1 MGKSIRKN
9 KSIKKSRKKYLKRN
23 KTKGKTREYRR
34 TKNKRHR
41 NKKSK
46 NKRLTKRNK
55 RYSNKSRKKF
65 IRKKKIYQEGGVD
78 IDFGTLTSDQV
89 GILTYG
95 EVIRRYMERFN
106 TETKNKICRIT
117 GYVAGDGRDLPKM
130 LMMDRKANAIIPML
144 KIAPSAEHITYSVG
158 GAGKRIRA
166 EYKPVSELC
175 YWMIKVAEKGAQSGQ
190 FSPQFEP
197 STVTGGS
204 ICMLKNPNSLTLS
217 AGTLKAIFHNLLDL
231 IKNCLEWYKTDYA
244 PHVQIDTI
252 RRKELLESQDY
263 IPLKIF
269 NDSIW
274 PYLQADFREETG
286 ISVKGKLHIDL
297 NIELKELFREKNI
310 PHTYHN
316 VRFANS
322 IRPEI
327 GEYME
332 LCAKLGFFNVMVE
345 DERTMLDFM
354 IDHVDTL
361 KGILDAS
368 FFEEL
373 VQTERAKALT
383 GWTDAAARDAAEKA
397 AEAAKRAAAKRAAA
411 ISSAAQKAAAEA
423 AAAMEIE
430 MDARHMYFGL
440 PSVDGKREL
449 AKTGSGL
456 LPVA

>member
-78 IDFGTLTSDQV
+78 DIDFGTLTSAQV

-95 EVIRRYMERFN
+95 EGIRRYMERFN

-130 LMMDRKANAIIPML
+130 LMMDRKAKEMGGLLN
-144 KIAPSAEHITYSVG
+144 IAPRAEHITYSVG

-274 PYLQADFREETG
+274 RYLQADFREETG

-310 PHTYHN
+310 PHTYPN

-327 GEYME
+327 GKYME
-332 LCAKLGFFNVMVE
+332 LCAKLGFFYFMVE

-383 GWTDAAARDAAEKA
+383 GGTDAAA
-397 AEAAKRAAAKRAAA
+397 AKPAKGA
-411 ISSAAQKAAAEA
+411 
-423 AAAMEIE
+423 EIE
-430 MDARHMYFGL
+430 MDARHLYFGL